1 MCTDNAIPLQVN
13 RPELGSSVCCR
24 KMDGL
29 SFLHYLQQLD
39 KSQTLPWF
47 NKCVTPN
54 MCYQILISQL

>member
-1 MCTDNAIPLQVN
+1 MRAIPLQVN